1 MKRMNGM
8 KKILAFTIAL
18 SISVPAAMNFT
29 SSAEYIAQAEKL
41 SSNYGIDGRGNA
53 IRFVFNNSAVID
65 LNGAFINSEK
75 TELVI
80 LFDVGSEGGELTV
93 TDSSEEA
100 SGKMFA
106 DSISSTSGSCYH

>member
-41 SSNYGIDGRGNA
+41 SSNYGIDG
-53 IRFVFNNSAVID
+53 
-65 LNGAFINSEK
+65 
-75 TELVI
+75 LVM
-80 LFDVGSEGGELTV
+80 L
-93 TDSSEEA
+93 
-100 SGKMFA
+100 
-106 DSISSTSGSCYH
+106 